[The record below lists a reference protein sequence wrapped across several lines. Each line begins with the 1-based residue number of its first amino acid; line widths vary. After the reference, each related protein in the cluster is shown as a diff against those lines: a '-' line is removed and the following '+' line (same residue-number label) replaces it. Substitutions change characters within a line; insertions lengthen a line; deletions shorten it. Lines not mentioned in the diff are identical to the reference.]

1 MQETKN
7 DFSYLL
13 YLKDWESSLYTI
25 DKYIYIY
32 KQCANK
38 TNYLDKQCVNNTCIA
53 F

>member
-25 DKYIYIY
+25 YIYIY
-32 KQCANK
+32 CANK